1 MLVYVGNHKRKLTSE
16 SGEKV
21 LEDKRGV
28 NRGIKY
34 WNPVQATEHE
44 ESYSHILYLYKYIS
58 CCELYKCGFPSYGD
72 HLTLPLAGIIVVSML
87 RPFGSGES
95 GCGEVGFGLVLKLVG
110 QGPIV
115 TCLAWEAICR
125 IASCSFTCGLLD
137 RVVALLGKRGRRPRV
152 VQRVFLERFSYQ
164 VIRISHW

>member
-1 MLVYVGNHKRKLTSE
+1 MEY
-16 SGEKV
+16 
-21 LEDKRGV
+21 
-28 NRGIKY
+28 
-34 WNPVQATEHE
+34 
-44 ESYSHILYLYKYIS
+44 
-58 CCELYKCGFPSYGD
+58 CELYKCGLPSHGD
-72 HLTLPLAGIIVVSML
+72 HLTLPLSGTIVVSML

-125 IASCSFTCGLLD
+125 IASCSFARGLLD

-152 VQRVFLERFSYQ
+152 VQRVFLERFSYL